1 MSKPTLKATF
11 NIFKSYAIHPIKLM
25 HKQERKKK
33 NVYVFQEQEPARKRN
48 IINSIEIIIKKS
60 YRMPAYLKMG

>member
-1 MSKPTLKATF
+1 MNPTYKHKFLSLRLKATF

-33 NVYVFQEQEPARKRN
+33 NVYVFQEQEPARKRT
-48 IINSIEIIIKKS
+48 
-60 YRMPAYLKMG
+60 RMYFLPP

>member
-25 HKQERKKK
+25 HKQERKKRMYMCFK
-33 NVYVFQEQEPARKRN
+33 NKNLQEKEQERIFYHHN
-48 IINSIEIIIKKS
+48 LLHNMS
-60 YRMPAYLKMG
+60 YAFGIVN